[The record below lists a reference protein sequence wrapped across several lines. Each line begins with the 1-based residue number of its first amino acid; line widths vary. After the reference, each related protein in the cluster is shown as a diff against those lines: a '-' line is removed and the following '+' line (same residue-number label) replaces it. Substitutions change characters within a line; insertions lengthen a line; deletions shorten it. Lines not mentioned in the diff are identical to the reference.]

1 MLKPRRKASKRQ
13 ELREDT
19 VVTWYARALQF
30 YDQYKQQLI
39 YGGLA
44 LVVLI
49 LGFAGYQAYMS
60 SQNAEAEEMLG
71 QIVGVYEQ
79 GNFQQA
85 LEGTSDAAGLLEII
99 DEYGATETGNLAR
112 FYAADAFYN
121 LGEYERSLELFQAYD
136 KDDNYLGA
144 SAYAG
149 MGASYASLEQYQDA
163 AEAYDE
169 AADIYSN
176 QGTTPLYLQEAAS
189 NYEEA
194 GQLARARALY
204 ERIQEEYPDS
214 PQAEQVAIHLARLE
228 ARAQN

>member
-1 MLKPRRKASKRQ
+1 MLKPRRNVSKRQ

-30 YDQYKQQLI
+30 YDQYKQQLV
-39 YGGLA
+39 YGGIA

-49 LGFAGYQAYMS
+49 LGFVGYSAYMS
-60 SQNAEAEEMLG
+60 SQNAEAQEALG

-79 GNFQQA
+79 GNYQQA
-85 LEGTSDAAGLLEII
+85 LEGTADAAGLLEIV
-99 DEYGATETGNLAR
+99 DEYGATNTGNLAR

-121 LGEYERSLELFQAYD
+121 LGEYERAIEFFQAYD
-136 KDDNYLGA
+136 KENNYLGS

-149 MGASYASLEQYQDA
+149 LGASYANLEQYQNA
-163 AEAYDE
+163 AEAYE
-169 AADIYSN
+169 RAAEIYQN
-176 QGTTPLYLQEAAS
+176 QGTTPLYLQDAAS

-194 GQLARARALY
+194 GQLEKAQALY

-214 PQAEQVAIHLARLE
+214 PQAGQVAIHLARLE
-228 ARAQN
+228 AQSQN